1 MRLARRETK
10 KARIEIIPMIDTI
23 FFLLVF
29 FMMATLSMSHDSGLP
44 VNLPK
49 AATGQQPPSESAA
62 VTIGADGKVTI
73 DKQETAREQIGDVL
87 KSRLLNNPEL
97 LVLINADERVE
108 HGLVI
113 DIMDQARQAGVVK
126 MAIAVKPKE
135 SHSEK

>member
-1 MRLARRETK
+1 MRLSRRKVK

-29 FMMATLSMSHDSGLP
+29 FMISTLSMAHYSGLP

-62 VTIGADGKVTI
+62 VTIAPDGKINI
-73 DKQETAREQIGDVL
+73 DKQEVPLDRLGDILKARL
-87 KSRLLNNPEL
+87 ASKPEL
-97 LVLINADERVE
+97 LVLINADERVA
-108 HGLVI
+108 HGLVVEV
-113 DIMDQARQAGVVK
+113 MDQARQAGVSK

-135 SHSEK
+135 GRQ

>member
-1 MRLARRETK
+1 MRVPRRTIK

-29 FMMATLSMSHDSGLP
+29 FMISTLSMAHYSGLP

-62 VTIGADGKVTI
+62 VTIGPDGKISI
-73 DKQETAREQIGDVL
+73 DKQEVPRNHIGDIL
-87 KSRLLNNPEL
+87 KRRFAKNPEL

-108 HGLVI
+108 HGLVVNV
-113 DIMDQARQAGVVK
+113 MDQARQAGVAK
-126 MAIAVKPKE
+126 MAIAVKPRAGRQ
-135 SHSEK
+135 

>member
-1 MRLARRETK
+1 MRLRRREIK

-29 FMMATLSMSHDSGLP
+29 FMISTLSMARYSGLP

-49 AATGQQPPSESAA
+49 AATGQQAPSESAA
-62 VTIGADGKVTI
+62 VTIAPDGKI
-73 DKQETAREQIGDVL
+73 AIAKQVVPRAQVGEIL
-87 KSRLLNNPEL
+87 KARLLKTPDL
-97 LVLINADERVE
+97 LVLINADEKVE

-113 DIMDQARQAGVVK
+113 EVMDAARQAGVTK

-135 SHSEK
+135 LRQ